1 MSAFFYALSLTMG
14 YKDVVCILP
23 HFTQLTQPFDLKY
36 LELII
41 KNYSLFST
49 RVLGLT
55 VFGAMAR

>member
-1 MSAFFYALSLTMG
+1 MG

-41 KNYSLFST
+41 KKKRAVSGNL
-49 RVLGLT
+49 R
-55 VFGAMAR
+55 A